1 MAVLGVVKPAYLVF
15 LLEKYMKT
23 TVRVFVKCGNST
35 YSRMVKFGGNE
46 VFTNAFFFFII
57 FVRCLLR
64 LLPQGKTW
72 HCK

>member
-46 VFTNAFFFFII
+46 VFTNAFFF
-57 FVRCLLR
+57 L
-64 LLPQGKTW
+64 
-72 HCK
+72 